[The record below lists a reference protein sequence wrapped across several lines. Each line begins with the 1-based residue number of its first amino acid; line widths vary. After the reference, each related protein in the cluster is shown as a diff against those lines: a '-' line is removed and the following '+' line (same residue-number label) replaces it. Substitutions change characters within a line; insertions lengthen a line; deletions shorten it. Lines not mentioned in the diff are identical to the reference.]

1 MVAREIGGQ
10 SRILPVWHEVGQA
23 EVTDFSPTLADKLAV
38 RTADTTAIDIA
49 LQILNVI
56 RPDLY
61 EKHPR
66 AELVKR
72 ANGEA
77 LGELQEELVAL
88 REQLSEFQ
96 CPFCKAQ
103 LTSSIDA
110 PLDVE
115 EKHWDVVKTFECGYR
130 EFGGEKASFVPSRPG
145 VPAI

>member
-1 MVAREIGGQ
+1 MKKPWTQHELRGLVAREIGGQ
-10 SRILPVWHEVGQA
+10 IRILPVWHEVGQA
-23 EVTDFSPTLADKLAV
+23 EVTDFSPTLADKTV

-88 REQLSEFQ
+88 REQLAEFQ

-103 LTSSIDA
+103 SPFSGVKRTSRTLITGS
-110 PLDVE
+110 LDDEV
-115 EKHWDVVKTFECGYR
+115 
-130 EFGGEKASFVPSRPG
+130 A
-145 VPAI
+145 A